1 MSTIERALSRK
12 KKSKRAPSAGHDGE
26 EGEDNNGAVAPPN
39 TPPTHKRPTSDRTD
53 LVGVGFEPRG
63 PLLKVDLHQLRR
75 DSMYPTANMEDRVSN
90 EYRRIKRP
98 LLSNATGRGVFQVE
112 RGNLIMVTSAIQGEG
127 KTFTSLNLALSIA
140 RDPDF
145 SVTLVDGDVAR
156 AHLTRVLGARQQPG
170 LLDLLRDETLDPMDL
185 IMPTNIESLSVLT
198 AGSRHALSEELLS
211 SERMGRLVSQL
222 ADPSPRHII
231 LFDSPPILAAPDAV
245 TLSHHVGQVVVV
257 VKASSTLRHHVTT
270 AVDQIDPDKAINMVL
285 NQALG
290 GPGGDDYGGYYGEAY
305 GGRQ

>member
-12 KKSKRAPSAGHDGE
+12 KKRERDQPHQERDGA
-26 EGEDNNGAVAPPN
+26 DDSGAMGPPNAPP
-39 TPPTHKRPTSDRTD
+39 TGAPPTSDRKD
-53 LVGVGFEPRG
+53 LIGVGFEPRG
-63 PLLKVDLHQLRR
+63 PLLKVDINQLRR
-75 DSMYPTANMEDRVSN
+75 QSMYPTVAMEDRIGN

-98 LLSNATGRGVFQVE
+98 LLGNATGRGVMPVD

-156 AHLTRVLGARQQPG
+156 GHLTRVLGAQKHHG
-170 LLDLLRDETLDPMDL
+170 LLDLLADESLNPMDL

-222 ADPSPRHII
+222 ADPTPRHII
-231 LFDSPPILAAPDAV
+231 LFDSPPVLAAPDAV
-245 TLSHHVGQVVVV
+245 TLSHHMGQVVVV
-257 VKASSTLRHHVTT
+257 VKSSSTLRHQVTT
-270 AVDQIDPDKAINMVL
+270 ALDQLDPDKAINMVL

-290 GPGGDDYGGYYGEAY
+290 GMGGDDYGGYYGY
-305 GGRQ
+305 GDNEN

>member
-12 KKSKRAPSAGHDGE
+12 KKQQQDTPRQAEDAADHDG
-26 EGEDNNGAVAPPN
+26 AA
-39 TPPTHKRPTSDRTD
+39 TPPSDPATPGYPASGRKD

-63 PLLKVDLHQLRR
+63 PLLKVDINQLRR
-75 DSMYPTANMEDRVSN
+75 QSMYPTVAMEDRLGN

-98 LLSNATGRGVFQVE
+98 LLANATGRGVMPVE
-112 RGNLIMVTSAIQGEG
+112 RGNLIMVTSSIQGEG

-156 AHLTRVLGARQQPG
+156 AHLSRVLGAQQQPG
-170 LLDLLRDETLDPMDL
+170 LLDLLGDETLNPMDL
-185 IMPTNIESLSVLT
+185 IMPTNIDSLSVLT

-211 SERMGRLVSQL
+211 SDRMGRLVAQL
-222 ADPSPRHII
+222 ADPTPRHII
-231 LFDSPPILAAPDAV
+231 LFDSPPVLAAPDAV

-257 VKASSTLRHHVTT
+257 VKSSSTLRHQVTT
-270 AVDQIDPDKAINMVL
+270 TVDQLDPDKAINMVL

-290 GPGGDDYGGYYGEAY
+290 GPGGDDYGGYYGY
-305 GGRQ
+305 GYGDNDR